1 MPQKTPLYDL
11 HLDNGGRMVEFAG
24 WLMPVQFK
32 GIIEEHNAVRENAG
46 IFDIGHMGQIEV
58 FDKDALQ
65 RLVTNDISL
74 LAEWMGQ
81 YSFICNEDG
90 TVLDDLIIYRLPDRF
105 LVISNAVNAQ
115 NVFEKIKNA
124 DPNAAILYETRTAI
138 ALQGPLTLE
147 RFQKFV
153 KADLK
158 KLKHRQIIP
167 VKINGSFDAV
177 ASRSGYS
184 GEDGIELFF
193 DKKAAADLWR
203 QLLLESFEPCG
214 LGSRDTLRIEAALP
228 LYGHEIDAK
237 TTPIDAGFD
246 RFVRFEKG
254 DFSGKEA
261 LLEQKKMGAS
271 KKLVGFEL
279 SGRAVPRQGYDI
291 YSDGKKIGYVT
302 SGTFSPTLKRS
313 IGMGYLF
320 AGTDE
325 TAGSPKVAIRDNYF
339 DISFVKLPFYRRPK
353 I

>member
-1 MPQKTPLYDL
+1 
-11 HLDNGGRMVEFAG
+11 MVEFAG

-46 IFDIGHMGQIEV
+46 IFDIGHMGQIEA
-58 FDKDALQ
+58 FDKEALQ
-65 RLVTNDISL
+65 RLVTNDLSL

-90 TVLDDLIIYRLPDRF
+90 NILDDLIIYRLPDRF

-115 NVFEKIKNA
+115 SVFEKIKRS
-124 DPNAAILYETRTAI
+124 DPKAIILYDTRTAI
-138 ALQGPLTLE
+138 ALQGPSALE
-147 RFQKFV
+147 RFQKII
-153 KADLK
+153 KIDLK
-158 KLKHRQIIP
+158 KLKHRQIFP
-167 VKINGSFDAV
+167 VKINDLFGGM

-203 QLLLESFEPCG
+203 QLLLEGFEPCG

-237 TTPIDAGFD
+237 TTPVDAGFD

-261 LLEQKKMGAS
+261 LLEQKKSGAS

-279 SGRAVPRQGYDI
+279 SGRAVPRQGHDI

-302 SGTFSPTLKRS
+302 SGTFSPTLKKS

-320 AGTDE
+320 PGIDG
-325 TAGSPKVAIRDNYF
+325 TAGSPKIAIRDNYF
-339 DISFVKLPFYRRPK
+339 DISFIKLPFYRRPK

>member
-1 MPQKTPLYDL
+1 
-11 HLDNGGRMVEFAG
+11 MVEFAG

-32 GIIEEHNAVRENAG
+32 GIIGEHGAVRESAG

-58 FDKDALQ
+58 FDMKALQ
-65 RLVTNDISL
+65 SLVTNDLSM

-81 YSFICNEDG
+81 YSFICSEDG
-90 TVLDDLIIYRLPDRF
+90 TILDDLIIYRLPDRF

-124 DPNAAILYETRTAI
+124 DPKAVILYDTRTAI
-138 ALQGPLTLE
+138 ALQGPLALE

-153 KADLK
+153 EADLK
-158 KLKHRQIIP
+158 KLKHRQLSP
-167 VKINGSFDAV
+167 VKINGSFEGL

-193 DKKAAADLWR
+193 DKKAAAGLWG
-203 QLLLESFEPCG
+203 QLLSAGFEPCG

-246 RFVRFEKG
+246 RFVKFEKG
-254 DFSGKEA
+254 DFSGKKA
-261 LLEQKKMGAS
+261 LSEKKRSGAS
-271 KKLVGFEL
+271 KKLIGFEL
-279 SGRAVPRQGYDI
+279 SDRAVPRQGHDLYDN
-291 YSDGKKIGYVT
+291 GNKIGCVT

-320 AGTDE
+320 SGVDE
-325 TAGSPKVAIRDNYF
+325 NAVSPKIAIRDNYF